1 MPITWYPR
9 DFVKVPMTDMRMR
22 SEPSSS
28 YPGRT
33 YRFYK
38 GHKVFEFGYGLSY
51 STYSYEFASV
61 TQNKLYFN
69 LSSSVDKVES
79 LDSPRYQLVSELG
92 EKLCKRKSFSVT
104 VGVRNHGEMGGKHS
118 VLIFVRQ
125 EKPRNGNPM
134 KSLVG
139 FQSVNVN
146 GGERAEAEFLLN
158 PCEHFSSANEDGLI
172 VLEEGSRV
180 LLVGDVEYPIDVLF

>member
-1 MPITWYPR
+1 MTWYPQ

-22 SEPSSS
+22 SEPSSD

-38 GHKVFEFGYGLSY
+38 GRKVFEFGYGLSY

-61 TQNKLYFN
+61 TQSNLNFS
-69 LSSSVDKVES
+69 LSSSVEKVQK
-79 LDSPRYQLVSELG
+79 LDSPRNWLVSELG
-92 EKLCKRKSFSVT
+92 EELCKGKSFSVT

-118 VLIFVRQ
+118 VLLFVRQ

-134 KSLVG
+134 KNLVG

-146 GGERAEAEFLLN
+146 GGERAQAAFLLN
-158 PCEHFSSANEDGLI
+158 PCEHFSSANEDGLM
-172 VLEEGSRV
+172 VLEEGSHV
-180 LLVGDVEYPIDVLF
+180 LLVGDVEYPIDVVF